1 MVMAGNQQKVNWV
14 DKLNVIVNK
23 QHWLMP
29 MISIKKKR
37 GDVTGTPHVR
47 GQGAVLLT
55 VLISFQGAVHY
66 EQGSFVDQGVRIKK
80 ER

>member
-1 MVMAGNQQKVNWV
+1 
-14 DKLNVIVNK
+14 
-23 QHWLMP
+23 MP
-29 MISIKKKR
+29 MISIKKKG